1 MPVRMPA
8 MFRRVLA
15 PLSWRVSSLAFVL
28 AFCAMF
34 VRAVVPVGF
43 MPDMAA
49 VAQGKIQLV
58 LCTVDGPISIALSDA
73 SPDHSDS
80 SASQLEPCPFGLAGA
95 SVPLLHASP
104 ATSIVRVAS
113 SASPWPAS
121 HTALPVQPATGPPLG
136 ARAPPTFIL

>member
-1 MPVRMPA
+1 MPA
-8 MFRRVLA
+8 MFRRVLP

-73 SPDHSDS
+73 SPDHSS

-95 SVPLLHASP
+95 SVPLLDARP
-104 ATSIVRVAS
+104 GMLIVRVANR
-113 SASPWPAS
+113 AGAWPVS
-121 HTALPVQPATGPPLG
+121 HVALPVQPATGPPIG
-136 ARAPPTFIL
+136 ARAPPPSIL